1 VNGGLSAG
9 QPALAIQTLL
19 GRDTLS
25 GLKSSDWQKEPLE
38 KLPVWPNNS
47 VVKLLHSDI
56 ESAHFK
62 RFAVLITYKK
72 SPLRA
77 FLWLT
82 KIWLA

>member
-1 VNGGLSAG
+1 MGIRL
-9 QPALAIQTLL
+9 QAISFIFLKII
-19 GRDTLS
+19 LS
-25 GLKSSDWQKEPLE
+25 GLKSSDWQKDPLK

-47 VVKLLHSDI
+47 VVKLLHSDF